1 MEHIRLDIDTYM
13 DTHMTVY
20 GIQMLDFDEKKGPV
34 HIWLDM
40 DTYMTLYLIWMIDF
54 DEKKGPM

>member
-34 HIWLDM
+34 HI
-40 DTYMTLYLIWMIDF
+40 
-54 DEKKGPM
+54 